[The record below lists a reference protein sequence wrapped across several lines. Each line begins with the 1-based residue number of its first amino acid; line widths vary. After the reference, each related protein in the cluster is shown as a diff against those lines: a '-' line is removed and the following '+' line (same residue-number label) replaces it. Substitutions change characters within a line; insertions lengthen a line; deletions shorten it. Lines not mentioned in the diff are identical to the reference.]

1 LVSEPERPGLRY
13 ELKLAGQE
21 ASYPRLAMALRIQ
34 PAAIRTLY
42 PARRVQ
48 SIYLDTP
55 FDRALAENL
64 AGISHR
70 EKLRF
75 RWYGDGCEE
84 VRGTLERKVRE
95 NTLGWKETF
104 SIEEPMRVQ
113 GAHRTAFVAALAH
126 AVPDEWR
133 YRLDGLEPVQ
143 WISYLREYL
152 TTADRRV
159 RLTIDRELL
168 SWDQRGLVRL
178 SNARSA
184 AAPRSRVFVLE
195 LKCAPA
201 HLDVAE
207 DIVRRLPWPVD
218 RCSKFVLA
226 SDPTHGPVPSLEPL

>member
-1 LVSEPERPGLRY
+1 MDAEARAASLRY

-21 ASYPRLAMALRIQ
+21 ASYPRVVAALRLH

-42 PARRVQ
+42 PPRRVQ

-55 FDRALAENL
+55 FDRALEENL

-75 RWYGDGCEE
+75 RWYGDRDED
-84 VRGTLERKVRE
+84 VTGTLERKVRE
-95 NTLGWKETF
+95 NSQGWKATVAVRQ
-104 SIEEPMRVQ
+104 PVWVRD
-113 GAHRTAFVAALAH
+113 ARRRAFVAALAR
-126 AVPDEWR
+126 AVPEDWR
-133 YRLDGLEPVQ
+133 HRLDGLEPAQ
-143 WISYLREYL
+143 WISYRREYL

-159 RLTIDRELL
+159 RLTIDRELRT
-168 SWDQRGLVRL
+168 WDQRGRARL
-178 SNARSA
+178 TNAPLA
-184 AAPRSRVFVLE
+184 ETPNPRVFVLE

-201 HLDVAE
+201 DLEAAQA
-207 DIVRRLPWPVD
+207 IAARLPWPVD